1 MKIHKRILSFLTS
14 AVVSLTMTVSVLPA
28 GAEEGSDLTT
38 DTTKD
43 VRYTAESSLG
53 ALLLDETQTAQE
65 DAFDGSCGITDVTV
79 ENGTASV
86 SYYVNTACE
95 LVVGFY
101 SDDASQMY
109 ASVSEHVTPP
119 EENTGGNALAE
130 FTLPDEVPEYYL
142 VKAFLVAEDLSP
154 LCTAYSTNLY
164 TEEIT
169 RIRNATAAD
178 YDADLVVQLDEKT
191 DTNFMVLSD
200 STVQVPYN
208 GTSNLLSSYDEETGI
223 YTFTAID
230 SSISSLQAGDV
241 VYYDYNGQQLVFTVA
256 SITIDGTSAV
266 IASGD
271 MELTDAFSLV
281 KIEETLQAEV
291 EDPDT
296 TDMGMGLT
304 YTGVEQT
311 PAVKS
316 KAGNDSELGWAE
328 VGMGFTYKW
337 EKKLMEAEPLD
348 AGVFEGTADVSVNL
362 SFTVKVPL
370 RVTLYQSNTG
380 KYAKTDIGYSVK
392 ISGNIEGKISGTLYF
407 KRMQASLFGLI
418 GYDVGIGFKLELSG
432 KIEVT
437 VTLSQNITFYLG
449 HYSGKMIEVGQP
461 QVEFE
466 AKPEVEFF
474 AGIVFEAKANVGK
487 AKYDLSAKAGVKVT
501 VTFPSKHRCDFCAA
515 GKVNLVASVTFKY
528 PEKFS
533 LFGGEASVSVK
544 PLDLKFHL
552 FDFYYSSYC
561 GFGMGNCPYRTDI
574 DHSSSSVSVES
585 VPIAAGDCCTAVI
598 TEDGSLYMWG
608 WNEYGQLGN
617 GTKNDSSVPVKI
629 MDNVKAVSL
638 GYAHSAAITEDG
650 SLYTWGW
657 NYYGQLGNGTTENS
671 YVPVKIM
678 DKVKAV
684 SLGSDHGA
692 AITED
697 GGLYTWGYN
706 YRGQLGN
713 GTTEDSSVP
722 VKIMDNVSAVN
733 LGGIYSAAITEDGSL
748 YTWGWNEDGQLG
760 NATTKDSSVPVKIM
774 DNVKSVSLGYCH
786 SAAITEDG
794 SLYMWGD
801 NGYGQLGSGTTES
814 SSVPIKIMENVKKV
828 SLGGA
833 QSDQFSAAITEDGS
847 LYMWGGNG
855 NGELGNGTKANSS
868 VPVKIMDNVK
878 AVSLGGYHSA
888 AITEDGS
895 LYTWG
900 WNGDGQLG
908 NGTTEDS
915 SVPVKI
921 TLPAAIATKSL
932 PPAPKPLAAAPVR
945 TLNAAAA
952 APQSAELTGLT
963 PGMVYNVYCMADPAA
978 ENPLGSENLLYINQ
992 YTADESGTIAAEFTP
1007 TREVPGAQTIA
1018 CAPETGAY
1026 GDVDG
1031 NGQIELLDVVTL
1043 NKNLLGLTALDAKA
1057 RRLADVDQNDLVDG
1071 SDSLYILRFLV
1082 SLIESL
1088 PVQR

>member
-14 AVVSLTMTVSVLPA
+14 AVMSLTMTVSVLPA

-38 DTTKD
+38 ETTKD

-53 ALLLDETQTAQE
+53 ALLLDETQAAQE

-101 SDDASQMY
+101 SDDESQMY

-208 GTSNLLSSYDEETGI
+208 GTSNLLSSYDEETGV

-311 PAVKS
+311 PGVKS

-337 EKKLMEAEPLD
+337 EKTLMGQDPDEKSNT
-348 AGVFEGTADVSVNL
+348 GVFKGEANVKVNL
-362 SFTVKVPL
+362 SFTVRVPL

-392 ISGNIEGKISGTLYF
+392 ISGNIEGNISGTLYF

-437 VTLSQNITFYLG
+437 VTLSQNLTFYLG

-461 QVEFE
+461 EVEFE
-466 AKPEVEFF
+466 AKPEVDFF

-487 AKYDLSAKAGVKVT
+487 NKYDLNAKAGVDVK
-501 VTFPSKHRCDFCAA
+501 VTFPPEHRCILCAA
-515 GKVNLVASVTFKY
+515 GKVYLVASVTFKY

-552 FDFYYSSYC
+552 FDFYYSTYC
-561 GFGMGNCPYRTDI
+561 GFGRGDCPYRTDI
-574 DHSSSSVSVES
+574 DHSSFSVSVEN
-585 VPIAAGDCCTAVI
+585 VPISM
-598 TEDGSLYMWG
+598 GSY
-608 WNEYGQLGN
+608 
-617 GTKNDSSVPVKI
+617 
-629 MDNVKAVSL
+629 
-638 GYAHSAAITEDG
+638 HSAAITEDG
-650 SLYTWGW
+650 SLYMWGG
-657 NYYGQLGNGTTENS
+657 NSCGQLGNGTKDNS
-671 YVPVKIM
+671 LVPVKIM
-678 DKVKAV
+678 DKVKTV
-684 SLGSDHGA
+684 SLGELHSA

-697 GGLYTWGYN
+697 GSLYMWGLNEDGRLGNGTTENSSVPVKIMGNVKAVSLGWYLSAAITEDGSLYMWGRNAY
-706 YRGQLGN
+706 GQLGN

-722 VKIMDNVSAVN
+722 VKIMDNVKA
-733 LGGIYSAAITEDGSL
+733 
-748 YTWGWNEDGQLG
+748 
-760 NATTKDSSVPVKIM
+760 
-774 DNVKSVSLGYCH
+774 VSLGYYH

-794 SLYMWGD
+794 SLYMWGY
-801 NGYGQLGSGTTES
+801 NGQGRLGNGTTED
-814 SSVPIKIMENVKKV
+814 SSVPVKIMDKVKAV
-828 SLGGA
+828 SLGYWH
-833 QSDQFSAAITEDGS
+833 SAAITEDGS
-847 LYMWGGNG
+847 LYMWGYNFYGQ
-855 NGELGNGTKANSS
+855 LANGTMEDST

-900 WNGDGQLG
+900 ANNHGQLG

-932 PPAPKPLAAAPVR
+932 PPAPKSLAAAPVR

-992 YTADESGTIAAEFTP
+992 YTADENGTISAQFTP

-1018 CAPETGAY
+1018 FAPETGEF

-1031 NGQIELLDVVTL
+1031 NGQVELLDVVTL
-1043 NKNLLGLTALDAKA
+1043 NKNLLGLVSLDTRA

-1088 PVQR
+1088 PVQK

>member
-14 AVVSLTMTVSVLPA
+14 AVMSLTMTVSMLPA
-28 GAEEGSDLTT
+28 NAEEGSDLTT

-43 VRYTAESSLG
+43 VQYTAESSLG

-101 SDDASQMY
+101 SDDESQMY

-200 STVQVPYN
+200 STVQIPYN
-208 GTSNLLSSYDEETGI
+208 GTSNLLSSYDEQTGV

-230 SSISSLQAGDV
+230 SSISSLKAGDV
-241 VYYDYNGQQLVFTVA
+241 VYYDYDGQQLVFTVA

-291 EDPDT
+291 EDPDA

-337 EKKLMEAEPLD
+337 EKTLMEADPLD
-348 AGVFEGTADVSVNL
+348 VGVFEGTADVSVNL
-362 SFTVKVPL
+362 SFTVRVPL

-392 ISGNIEGKISGTLYF
+392 ISGNIEGNISGTLYF

-418 GYDVGIGFKLELSG
+418 GYDVGIGFNAELSG
-432 KIEVT
+432 KIEVSA
-437 VTLSQNITFYLG
+437 TLSQNITFYLG
-449 HYSGKMIEVGQP
+449 HYSGKMVECEQP

-487 AKYDLSAKAGVKVT
+487 AKYDLSAKAGVDVK
-501 VTFPSKHRCDFCAA
+501 VTFPPAHRCAFCAA
-515 GKVNLVASVTFKY
+515 GKVNLVANVTFKY
-528 PEKFS
+528 PEKFK
-533 LFGGEASVSVK
+533 LLGGSGTVSVK

-552 FDFYYSSYC
+552 FDFYYSTYC

-574 DHSSSSVSVES
+574 DHSSPSVSVENA
-585 VPIAAGDCCTAVI
+585 PISIGTAHSAAI

-608 WNEYGQLGN
+608 RNSSGEYGN
-617 GTKNDSSVPVKI
+617 GTTESSSVPVRI
-629 MDNVKAVSL
+629 MGNVKAVSH
-638 GYAHSAAITEDG
+638 GAGHSAAITEDG
-650 SLYTWGW
+650 SLYTWGA
-657 NYYGQLGNGTTENS
+657 NDQGQLGNGTTEDS
-671 YVPVKIM
+671 FVPVKIM

-684 SLGSDHGA
+684 SLGIYHSA

-697 GGLYTWGYN
+697 GSLYMWGDN
-706 YRGQLGN
+706 WYRQLGN

-722 VKIMDNVSAVN
+722 VKIMDNVKAVS
-733 LGGIYSAAITEDGSL
+733 LGYYHSAAITEDGSL
-748 YTWGWNEDGQLG
+748 YMWGDNSKGQLG
-760 NATTKDSSVPVKIM
+760 NGTTKHSSVPVKIM
-774 DNVKSVSLGYCH
+774 DNVKTVSLGANHSAAITEDGSLYMWGWNYEGQLGNGTEADSSVPVRIMDNVKAVSLGYCH

-794 SLYMWGD
+794 SLYMWGY
-801 NGYGQLGSGTTES
+801 NKYGQLGNGTTE
-814 SSVPIKIMENVKKV
+814 P
-828 SLGGA
+828 
-833 QSDQFSAAITEDGS
+833 
-847 LYMWGGNG
+847 
-855 NGELGNGTKANSS
+855 SS

-878 AVSLGGYHSA
+878 AVGLGDHHSA
-888 AITEDGS
+888 VITEDGS

-900 WNGDGQLG
+900 ENNCGQLG
-908 NGTTEDS
+908 NGTTENS
-915 SVPVKI
+915 LVPVKI
-921 TLPAAIATKSL
+921 PLPAPVATKSL

-963 PGMVYNVYCMADPAA
+963 PGMVYNVYCMADPQA

-992 YTADESGTIAAEFTP
+992 YTADENGTISAQFTP

-1018 CAPETGAY
+1018 CAPETGEF

-1043 NKNLLGLTALDAKA
+1043 NKNLLGLVSLDTRA

-1088 PVQR
+1088 PVQQ